1 MLLWLLQAE
10 TCGGYSIYS
19 NAHTWPIPRY
29 SLSLLFSRVYG
40 VYSVYSVS
48 RHPSPVTHQ
57 STNSSLLQV
66 NEESVYLTAGAG
78 ASLIIFE
85 YSVPNTQFYQ
95 FSVSNHLCYV
105 FFISFP
111 SQNYFFTHI
120 FFVSNHPLPSPSC
133 ACRYRGYSDVT
144 SERLF

>member
-95 FSVSNHLCYV
+95 FSVSNHLFYV
-105 FFISFP
+105 FYL
-111 SQNYFFTHI
+111 SQVYLFTHI
-120 FFVSNHPLPSPSC
+120 FVSCLTLSTPIPQPAFST
-133 ACRYRGYSDVT
+133 GGQ
-144 SERLF
+144 